1 MDSTAIGCL
10 LPFEILTGLNVI
22 IYLKNEVALPL
33 EKQYSPAEGPLLT
46 EQRVINLGQQ
56 PGRQHSTASSEK
68 CQSWSACCAWPKWHD
83 LDAKI
88 EN

>member
-33 EKQYSPAEGPLLT
+33 EK
-46 EQRVINLGQQ
+46 
-56 PGRQHSTASSEK
+56 
-68 CQSWSACCAWPKWHD
+68 
-83 LDAKI
+83 
-88 EN
+88 